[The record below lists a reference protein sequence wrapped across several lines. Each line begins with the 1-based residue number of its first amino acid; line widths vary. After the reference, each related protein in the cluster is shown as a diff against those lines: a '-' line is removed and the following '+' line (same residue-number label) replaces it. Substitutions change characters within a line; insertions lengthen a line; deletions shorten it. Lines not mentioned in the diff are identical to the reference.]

1 MPKTNFFKKLF
12 LFLLVAAFLAGVVY
26 FGPSLVREEKGDMRK
41 PAAPGSLDPLATI
54 RIATWDLTP
63 LNLEKMHDPTRAER
77 ISRVLAQFDI
87 AAIQGVTARNE
98 AILIELVNQLK
109 GRGRNAS
116 YAVSQGVGT
125 IPEYLAFLF
134 DQDRVMIDRSTL
146 ADVVDPLGRLS
157 VKPLAAAFR
166 TKEPPPDKA
175 FTFVLINVK
184 LDPGKAEQ
192 ERELLPDIFRSFQ
205 DNPRNED
212 DILMLGNFELP
223 LHEIGPLALLPE
235 IVSVQRDMPTTI
247 DHRWS
252 PDNIFFPQRATAEY
266 VERFGILDFAT
277 LFALTPEEAAAISKH
292 MPLWADFSIFEGGQ
306 P

>member
-1 MPKTNFFKKLF
+1 MLKTNFFKKLF
-12 LFLLVAAFLAGVVY
+12 LFLLVAAFLAGVIY
-26 FGPSLVREEKGDMRK
+26 FGPSLVREEPGDMRK
-41 PAAPGSLDPLATI
+41 PPTPGNLDPLATI

-63 LNLEKMHDPTRAER
+63 LNLEKIHDPKRAER
-77 ISRVLAQFDI
+77 ISRILAQFDI

-98 AILIELVNQLK
+98 AILVELVNRLK
-109 GRGRNAS
+109 DRGRNAS

-146 ADVVDPLGRLS
+146 ADVVDSLGRLS

-235 IVSVQRDMPTTI
+235 IVSVQRDLPTTI
-247 DHRWS
+247 DRRWS

-277 LFALTPEEAAAISKH
+277 LFALTPEETAAISKH